1 MATSSLESQS
11 PHRDAPSPPP
21 GRGQEAPKP
30 WVGATP
36 DTPRLTLGP
45 GGPTR
50 PAAPGNPVAPW
61 GRRGERWLR
70 CDILGLPFPQPPA
83 HPPDTHGGTLST
95 AGSFGTSYTSGT
107 LGRREK
113 RVGNVPG
120 GAAMPAAGPCRGHAP
135 NFVPQIWG
143 LYPPG
148 GRVRPRDLGDRERRR
163 HPSARALLARLWHR
177 VVRRHPAPGG
187 GKVATVSMERML
199 DACRGGDRAKY
210 SPGGR
215 QIQQG
220 RGHRARHARPIWD
233 RCRG

>member
-11 PHRDAPSPPP
+11 PRGDAPSPPP

-70 CDILGLPFPQPPA
+70 CDIPGLPIPQPPA

-113 RVGNVPG
+113 RVGKAAG
-120 GAAMPAAGPCRGHAP
+120 GLRCPQRGRVEAMPQISCPKFGGCTHLGAGCARGTLGTGSAGVTLLP
-135 NFVPQIWG
+135 G
-143 LYPPG
+143 L
-148 GRVRPRDLGDRERRR
+148 
-163 HPSARALLARLWHR
+163 SLLAFGTGLSVGALH
-177 VVRRHPAPGG
+177 HGG
-187 GKVATVSMERML
+187 GK
-199 DACRGGDRAKY
+199 
-210 SPGGR
+210 
-215 QIQQG
+215 
-220 RGHRARHARPIWD
+220 RPP
-233 RCRG
+233 